1 MPVTLVFLQACLAGR
16 RKTTWCISEDSRIA
30 VKKNLIFLLYFQLWV
45 DLRFVW
51 NIIRIIYSN
60 CMDPSFKSLLSIVS
74 SLYYSSTRVTDMQV
88 CHNFLAYH
96 NQLPAKPPCRQQIH
110 LTFLWRSLPFAN
122 CRIPLWQKGGFVDAS
137 IGMAL
142 FFMAT
147 CGRHLGLFAAPSGL
161 MTTC

>member
-1 MPVTLVFLQACLAGR
+1 
-16 RKTTWCISEDSRIA
+16 
-30 VKKNLIFLLYFQLWV
+30 
-45 DLRFVW
+45 
-51 NIIRIIYSN
+51 
-60 CMDPSFKSLLSIVS
+60 
-74 SLYYSSTRVTDMQV
+74 MQV

-142 FFMAT
+142 FFYGNMWEAFGPF
-147 CGRHLGLFAAPSGL
+147 CCPFWIDDNLLNGQ
-161 MTTC
+161 